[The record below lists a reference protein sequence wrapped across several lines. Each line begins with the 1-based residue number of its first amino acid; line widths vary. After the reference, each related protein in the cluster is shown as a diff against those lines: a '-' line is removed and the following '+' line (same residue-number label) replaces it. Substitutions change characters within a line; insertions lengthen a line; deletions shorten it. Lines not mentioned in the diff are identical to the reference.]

1 MIIIVSFNKYI
12 IIAMLIVI
20 IPYVYMLLGKKPIRN
35 KLQRIWVLLYHI
47 ITHFLCFKVI
57 RYIFHLSRFDIND
70 IITYFL
76 CFKMVRHKKKCCW
89 VFAHC
94 LVTYFCT
101 FKLSGTQPSANGF
114 LLIALIHKPSDLK
127 WFGIND
133 KHCGSIY
140 TASSHISCVLRCL
153 GTSLIQRGTFS

>member
-12 IIAMLIVI
+12 IIAILIVI
-20 IPYVYMLLGKKPIRN
+20 IPYVNLLLDKKPIRN

-57 RYIFHLSRFDIND
+57 RYIFHLSRFDIHG
-70 IITYFL
+70 IITHFL

-89 VFAHC
+89 VFSHC
-94 LVTYFCT
+94 LVTYFCI

-114 LLIALIHKPSDLK
+114 LLTALIHKPSDLK
-127 WFGIND
+127 RFGIND
-133 KHCGSIY
+133 KHCGSIH
-140 TASSHISCVLRCL
+140 TASSHISCVLRYL
-153 GTSLIQRGTFS
+153 GTSLIHRGTFS